1 MKRKIYNK
9 TTMICVRVSP
19 TEFMNIHE
27 QSADWDGSHAPIL
40 CLHRRE
46 PYQISNGVV
55 CRIMVFAC
63 DIPLAAPKKAGRC
76 NLGQRASK
84 ACKSIRVVC
93 SLEMS
98 GLVSS
103 GDIRIAEFITR
114 FTSKPLSGFFYAA
127 ETRIWIARNSCAK
140 VDFPVIQIPLFI
152 FGILTWWQNNASVS
166 SF

>member
-1 MKRKIYNK
+1 MIPLCRSQKYEAKIYNNNND
-9 TTMICVRVSP
+9 MRVRVSP

-27 QSADWDGSHAPIL
+27 QSADWDGSHASIL

-93 SLEMS
+93 SLEIC

-103 GDIRIAEFITR
+103 GDIRIAEFITL
-114 FTSKPLSGFFYAA
+114 FASKPLSGFLCG
-127 ETRIWIARNSCAK
+127 TDTHLNC
-140 VDFPVIQIPLFI
+140 
-152 FGILTWWQNNASVS
+152 
-166 SF
+166 